1 MTAVGGMT
9 MNRREVIAA
18 GVSGLMWAPTWAGN
32 VSKAKRLNLRR
43 LRRVR
48 TLLEKNIDSGV
59 IAGGVALILSRGE
72 TVVLE
77 AAGYQDL
84 ATRAPMREDTIFQ
97 IMSMSK
103 PFIAA
108 AVMALVEANK
118 LSLTDPID
126 KHLPE
131 FGDPWLIANRD
142 EGRLELR
149 RPTRTP
155 TIFEL
160 LTHSAGVIDMPAV
173 IGRGRFPFKLTLS
186 LAEIAGMVSQS
197 PLDYEPGTQ
206 SVYSNAG
213 IAMAA
218 RIVEKVAGVAYDTFV
233 EEHCFKPLGMADS
246 FFYPKQA
253 HWPRIPSCYQRMEGR
268 LVEMGDGTPG
278 GPNTRLRVG
287 ARCPVPEAGI
297 YATASDIAKF
307 YQLMLTAGRWQG
319 TQVLSETSVNE
330 MIKPHTRTNAEPGT
344 DRYGTDQGLA
354 WRVARSSTGSHREP
368 VTASASVSHAGALG
382 TYGWADPQHDL
393 VGILQIQQPDALE
406 LRRDFVALVRDALR

>member
-1 MTAVGGMT
+1 
-9 MNRREVIAA
+9 MNRRDVIAA
-18 GVSGLMWAPTWAGN
+18 GLSGLMWAPSWAATR
-32 VSKAKRLNLRR
+32 SMSPRLNKRR

-48 TLLEKNIDSGV
+48 TLLEKNVEAGI
-59 IAGGVALILSRGE
+59 IAGGVAMLLSRGE
-72 TVVLE
+72 TVLLE
-77 AAGYQDL
+77 AVGYRDL
-84 ATRAPMREDTIFQ
+84 TTREPMREDTIFQ

-108 AVMALVEANK
+108 SVMVLVEASK
-118 LSLTDPID
+118 LSLSDSIER
-126 KHLPE
+126 HLPE
-131 FGDPWLIANRD
+131 FGDPWLIAHRSED
-142 EGRLELR
+142 RLELK
-149 RPTRTP
+149 RPVRTP

-160 LTHSAGVIDMPAV
+160 LTHSAGIIDMPAV
-173 IGRGRFPFKLTLS
+173 IGRGRFLFKLTLS

-218 RIVEKVAGVAYDTFV
+218 RIVEKVAGVSYDAFV
-233 EEHCFKPLGMADS
+233 HEHFFKPLGMRDS
-246 FFYPKQA
+246 FFFPQPV
-253 HWPRIPSCYQRMEGR
+253 HWPRIPACYQRVDDR

-278 GPNTRLRVG
+278 GRNTRLRVG

-307 YQLMLTAGRWQG
+307 YQLMLQGGRWQG
-319 TQVLSETSVNE
+319 AQVLSAQSVGD
-330 MIKPHTRTNAEPGT
+330 MIKSHIRTSAEPGS

-354 WRVARSSTGSHREP
+354 WRVATSPVGSHREP
-368 VTASASVSHAGALG
+368 VTAAASFSHAGALG

-393 VGILQIQQPDALE
+393 VGILQIQQPDALD
-406 LRRDFVALVRDALR
+406 LRRDFVAIVREALN